1 MTNYQSDDCVSF
13 CRHENPR
20 THGAPGLTLNDQLFT
35 LKLELKDDFL
45 SNIELAEEDVGYGE
59 QRDGTY

>member
-1 MTNYQSDDCVSF
+1 MIVSASADM
-13 CRHENPR
+13 RTLALPR
-20 THGAPGLTLNDQLFT
+20 PGADTLVLNDQLFT
-35 LKLELKDDFL
+35 LKHFL

>member
-1 MTNYQSDDCVSF
+1 MIVSASADM
-13 CRHENPR
+13 RTLALPR
-20 THGAPGLTLNDQLFT
+20 PGADTLVLNDQLFT

-45 SNIELAEEDVGYGE
+45 SNIELVEEDVGYGE

>member
-1 MTNYQSDDCVSF
+1 MSASADMRTLALPG
-13 CRHENPR
+13 PR
-20 THGAPGLTLNDQLFT
+20 ADTLVVNDQLFT

>member
-1 MTNYQSDDCVSF
+1 MIVSASADM
-13 CRHENPR
+13 R
-20 THGAPGLTLNDQLFT
+20 TLALPGPGADTLVLNDQLFT
-35 LKLELKDDFL
+35 FKLELKDDSL